1 MPESLKKFSAAV
13 IEDLKKA
20 LNSQPTEDSSKTRA
34 AADSSTFKVIIS
46 TSDEDR
52 QGDSIDQTKWKLL

>member
-20 LNSQPTEDSSKTRA
+20 LNSQPTEDSSKNESRC
-34 AADSSTFKVIIS
+34 
-46 TSDEDR
+46 R
-52 QGDSIDQTKWKLL
+52 